1 MDNLNETIKIAAELS
16 EKMNALMRVYQKS
29 VASLPVEQRKHL
41 QVITDDINKMVKC
54 IESGDLSALQIM
66 MNKYAST
73 DSVSSVL

>member
-73 DSVSSVL
+73 DSFGSVL